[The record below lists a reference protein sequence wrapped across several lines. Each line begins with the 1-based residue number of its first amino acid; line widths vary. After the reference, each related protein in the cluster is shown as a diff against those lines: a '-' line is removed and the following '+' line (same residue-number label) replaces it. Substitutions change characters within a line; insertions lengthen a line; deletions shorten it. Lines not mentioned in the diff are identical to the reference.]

1 MDFDIY
7 PYLPL
12 PVSNAMREIMD
23 ELSILTIDIGGSR
36 IKATVLNQAGQ
47 LQTSYIKTNTP
58 SPASPENVLDAI
70 NNLVRDFPAFD
81 RVSVGFP
88 GYVKNGVVMTAP
100 NLGTANWRGFD
111 LRQGLISLLESPVRV
126 VNDADLQGL
135 GVVSGQGL
143 ELVITLGTGFG
154 TALLHNGYLLPHLE
168 LAHHPVTKSKN
179 YDQYIG
185 EKALKKAGIE
195 KWNSRMQQV
204 LQILKTVFNY
214 DHLYISGGNADEITF
229 KLDEN
234 ITVVT
239 NIDGIKGGAM
249 LWQDEFIV
257 TNR

>member
-1 MDFDIY
+1 MK
-7 PYLPL
+7 
-12 PVSNAMREIMD
+12 EIIS

-58 SPASPENVLDAI
+58 SPASPENVMDAI
-70 NNLVRDFPAFD
+70 KNLVKEFSDYD

-88 GYVKNGVVMTAP
+88 GYVKDGIVMTAP
-100 NLGTANWRGFD
+100 NLGTDSWRGFD
-111 LRQGLISLLESPVRV
+111 LRQQLISLLERPVRV

-135 GVVSGQGL
+135 GVVGGKGL
-143 ELVITLGTGFG
+143 EVVITLGTGFG

-168 LAHHPVTKSKN
+168 LAHHPVTKSKD

-185 EKALKKAGIE
+185 DKAKKKAGLE
-195 KWNSRMQQV
+195 KWNTRMQHV
-204 LQILKTVFNY
+204 LQILQTVFNY

-239 NIDGIKGGAM
+239 NVDGIKGGAM
-249 LWQDEFIV
+249 LWQDEFVISA
-257 TNR
+257 N